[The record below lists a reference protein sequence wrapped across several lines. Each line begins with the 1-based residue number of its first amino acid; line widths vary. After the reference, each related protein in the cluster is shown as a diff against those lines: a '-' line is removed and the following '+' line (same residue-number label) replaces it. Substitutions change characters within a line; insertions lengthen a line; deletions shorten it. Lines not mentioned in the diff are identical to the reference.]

1 MGWARP
7 LGSVVRK
14 GGPSLEMADRLCR
27 VRVGHFD
34 GGSIDW
40 AQLQFQGEPGHPV
53 GGNRGSVQV
62 VPSRISRPLLARSR
76 GGVEFGR
83 LRGARRRR
91 HRTSFGHVRGGRRAR
106 SGGRRGCRQSPDGT
120 RPARSD
126 PIRPG
131 TCVVPSCLPRCRFL
145 PLPDRR
151 DGRSRGRDNAGP
163 HGAADKRRLHRPH
176 QRAVPAVTDSGIAS
190 PVDSSQ
196 RCPELRR

>member
-83 LRGARRRR
+83 LRGA
-91 HRTSFGHVRGGRRAR
+91 HVVILLRELKEDRGG
-106 SGGRRGCRQSPDGT
+106 CK
-120 RPARSD
+120 
-126 PIRPG
+126 
-131 TCVVPSCLPRCRFL
+131 
-145 PLPDRR
+145 
-151 DGRSRGRDNAGP
+151 
-163 HGAADKRRLHRPH
+163 AADEIYRVESRDLL
-176 QRAVPAVTDSGIAS
+176 A
-190 PVDSSQ
+190 
-196 RCPELRR
+196 